1 MKLRHKDTVIIVTG
15 GPGTGKSYAA
25 RRIQEA
31 FPELTLLSYDV
42 IKEQVWDR
50 FGFDNAQQK
59 DRVNRFSL
67 EEFYLTFQK
76 MMWQQ
81 KSILIEY
88 PFNQRHKDQ
97 LCDLIAASGYHAVT
111 LLLYGDWKIIYERGL
126 TRNQTDQRHPGHL
139 TNTYHKESRIS
150 AEHLIPDAVPS
161 YEEFRADIDRK
172 NYDIQIGETIRV
184 DVTDFSRVDFEK
196 ITGQIATI

>member
-1 MKLRHKDTVIIVTG
+1 
-15 GPGTGKSYAA
+15 
-25 RRIQEA
+25 
-31 FPELTLLSYDV
+31 
-42 IKEQVWDR
+42 
-50 FGFDNAQQK
+50 
-59 DRVNRFSL
+59 
-67 EEFYLTFQK
+67 

-97 LCDLIAASGYHAVT
+97 LCGLIAASGYHAVT